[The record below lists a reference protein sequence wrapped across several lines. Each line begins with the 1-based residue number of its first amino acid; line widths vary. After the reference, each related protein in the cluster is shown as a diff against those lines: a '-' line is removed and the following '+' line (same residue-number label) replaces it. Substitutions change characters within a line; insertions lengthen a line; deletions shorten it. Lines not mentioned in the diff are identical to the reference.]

1 MLESK
6 VHEMM
11 FWSKSQISME
21 KTHFVMITVPVAVS
35 CKLVL
40 FQWRKLRRSSYPFQL
55 NSYCLSAD

>member
-11 FWSKSQISME
+11 FWSKSQFLME

-40 FQWRKLRRSSYPFQL
+40 FQ
-55 NSYCLSAD
+55 